1 MDEEQLSKA
10 LEVWGLQALLDISI
24 LLGLLAAGMALVQ
37 GYYRSLEK
45 RLTLRVSIEL
55 WQVLCVLAVTWP
67 W

>member
-1 MDEEQLSKA
+1 MNEEQLSKA

-24 LLGLLAAGMALVQ
+24 LLGLAAAGMALVQ

-55 WQVLCVLAVTWP
+55 WQ
-67 W
+67 